1 MRTAE
6 LGKTTREG
14 KSHLEPKALDKRDLA
29 FSTTK
34 QSKINS
40 SLDAADKCE
49 ACIRMNLKIELEY
62 TIFKRLIIVLTCAK
76 QKCVTRYL

>member
-29 FSTTK
+29 FSQPNK
-34 QSKINS
+34 AK
-40 SLDAADKCE
+40 
-49 ACIRMNLKIELEY
+49 
-62 TIFKRLIIVLTCAK
+62 LIALWMQQTSVKHVLG
-76 QKCVTRYL
+76 